1 MTAIASFRVAGCPAL
16 LGDLIISGYENPNR
30 TAALPTIG
38 DVTNFFPEGS
48 GWTITGLSQ
57 KVALISDDCAVAWAG
72 SKLGAQIATTQLRA
86 LAKQAP
92 LTKAA
97 IESFLANLD
106 PDITNLGTTLLG
118 FVRDGED
125 FFQFALEPDNEFI
138 MPEGNF
144 AYTAGTGGKHL
155 KAFLQSYAPAR
166 AWGDEK
172 AVYPAQRAYEA
183 GLMLGGSLLR
193 TERPLGYTLREYY
206 GGGYEIAVFNGER
219 FTKDT
224 STTYI
229 LWDAREHDRKG
240 FAHPT
245 RVISHQY
252 DRDVLLVRAQELK
265 QATPGHFTFG
275 EVSFDTINPIYS
287 NEPYPKELSPSL
299 FTEETHW
306 ICHCF
311 LVSRG
316 RRIQPFPLIERC
328 YPDPAPAPFTT
339 IDTQNGIITAIN
351 TKAKFWTTIAT
362 ALEQWP
368 ASENF
373 PRSPDGNWGLVK
385 DA

>member
-30 TAALPTIG
+30 RAGLPTIG

-57 KVALISDDCAVAWAG
+57 KVALISDDCAVTWAG

-92 LTKAA
+92 LTKEV
-97 IESFLANLD
+97 IQSFLAKLD
-106 PDITNLGTTLLG
+106 PDVTKLGTTLLG
-118 FVRDGED
+118 FVRDGDD
-125 FFQFALEPDNEFI
+125 FFQFSLEPEHEFV
-138 MPEGNF
+138 MPDGSS
-144 AYTAGTGGKHL
+144 AHSAGTGGKHL
-155 KAFLQSYAPAR
+155 KDFLQSHTRTR
-166 AWGDEK
+166 AWGDENT
-172 AVYPAQRAYEA
+172 VHPAQRAYET

-224 STTYI
+224 SATFI
-229 LWDAREHDRKG
+229 LWDAREHDEKG

-245 RVISHQY
+245 RVISYQY
-252 DRDVLLVRAQELK
+252 DGDFLLVRAQELK
-265 QATPGHFTFG
+265 ISTPGHFTFG
-275 EVSFDTINPIYS
+275 EVSFGTVNPIYS
-287 NEPYPKELSPSL
+287 NAQYPKELSPSL
-299 FTEETHW
+299 FTENTHW

-316 RRIQPFPLIERC
+316 GKLQPFPLIERC
-328 YPDPAPAPFTT
+328 YPDPAPFTT

-351 TKAKFWTTIAT
+351 TKGTFWTTIAT
-362 ALEQWP
+362 ALERWP

-373 PRSPDGNWGLVK
+373 PKSSNGTWGLVS
-385 DA
+385 DV